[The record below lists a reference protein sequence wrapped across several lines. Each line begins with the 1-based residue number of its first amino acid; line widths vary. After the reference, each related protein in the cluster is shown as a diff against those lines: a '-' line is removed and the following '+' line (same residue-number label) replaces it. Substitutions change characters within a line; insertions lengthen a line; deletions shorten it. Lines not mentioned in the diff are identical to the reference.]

1 MSMNNETAK
10 PEALMGMDRK
20 IKKKKW
26 PPRKI
31 ALVASIVV
39 FVLVLGYLFLF
50 QFSASSLNVETD
62 RVTIS
67 TVEKGPFLEY
77 IPIQGNV
84 MPISRHSLAT
94 SEGGRVD
101 KIFMEAG
108 TMVKKG
114 EPILEL
120 VNTDLLLNIMWRE
133 ADFVQQSNQ
142 LRQVRLNMEQY
153 RQALR
158 QQMNTIENELAK
170 QKSAY
175 DRNAKLYRENL
186 LSEFDFERYKLD
198 YEHQVRNRDIV
209 AESQKKELEYREEQL
224 RSLEEQLSRMEANLL
239 ASKQKLD
246 ALVIRAPISGQL
258 SSLDAE
264 IGQFKAPGAEIGQI
278 DVLDAFSVR
287 AQIDEFYISRVLAG
301 QKGEFDLG
309 EKAAGAKVYN
319 LNIRRVFPEVRDGR
333 FEVDFDFVGA
343 APPDIRRGQT
353 LHIRLELGD
362 VAEAVLVAKGGFYQT
377 TGGNWIYALDPAGK
391 VATKRFIRIGR
402 QNPLVYEVLEG
413 LQPGDRVLTSSYE
426 SFGDMERLIL
436 K

>member
-1 MSMNNETAK
+1 MKNET
-10 PEALMGMDRK
+10 PGQEALMGMDRK

-31 ALVASIVV
+31 ALFASAAA
-39 FVLVLGYLFLF
+39 FVLILLYLFLF
-50 QFSASSLNVETD
+50 QFRASSLNVEVD
-62 RVTIS
+62 RITVS

-77 IPIQGNV
+77 IPIQGSV

-120 VNTDLLLNIMWRE
+120 VNTDLLLNIMWRD

-142 LRQVRLNMEQY
+142 LRQVRLNLEQY
-153 RQALR
+153 KQTMR
-158 QQMNTIENELAK
+158 QQMNNIENELAK
-170 QKSAY
+170 QKSAFE
-175 DRNAKLYRENL
+175 RNAKLYQDNL
-186 LSEFDFERYKLD
+186 LSEFDYERYKLD
-198 YEHQVRNRDIV
+198 YEFQVRNRDII
-209 AESQKKELEYREEQL
+209 AESQKTELESRDEQL
-224 RSLEEQLSRMEANLL
+224 RSLKEQLERMESNLL
-239 ASKQKLD
+239 TSKQKLE
-246 ALVIRAPISGQL
+246 ALILRAPISGQL

-264 IGQFKAPGAEIGQI
+264 IGQFKAPGTAIGQI

-287 AQIDEFYISRVLAG
+287 APIDEFYITRVQAG

-309 EKAAGAKVYN
+309 QTAYN
-319 LNIRRVFPEVRDGR
+319 LKIRRVFPEVRDGK
-333 FEVDFDFVGA
+333 FDVDFDFVGA

-377 TGGNWIYALDPAGK
+377 TGGNWIYALDKSDKFA
-391 VATKRFIRIGR
+391 VKRFIRIGR
-402 QNPLVYEVLEG
+402 QNPQVYEVLEG
-413 LQPGDRVLTSSYE
+413 LQPGDKVVTSSYE
-426 SFGDMERLIL
+426 GFGDMERLIL

>member
-1 MSMNNETAK
+1 
-10 PEALMGMDRK
+10 
-20 IKKKKW
+20 
-26 PPRKI
+26 
-31 ALVASIVV
+31 
-39 FVLVLGYLFLF
+39 
-50 QFSASSLNVETD
+50 
-62 RVTIS
+62 
-67 TVEKGPFLEY
+67 
-77 IPIQGNV
+77 
-84 MPISRHSLAT
+84 
-94 SEGGRVD
+94 
-101 KIFMEAG
+101 
-108 TMVKKG
+108 
-114 EPILEL
+114 
-120 VNTDLLLNIMWRE
+120 
-133 ADFVQQSNQ
+133 
-142 LRQVRLNMEQY
+142 
-153 RQALR
+153 
-158 QQMNTIENELAK
+158 
-170 QKSAY
+170 
-175 DRNAKLYRENL
+175 
-186 LSEFDFERYKLD
+186 
-198 YEHQVRNRDIV
+198 
-209 AESQKKELEYREEQL
+209 
-224 RSLEEQLSRMEANLL
+224 MEANLL

>member
-1 MSMNNETAK
+1 MKNETPAQ
-10 PEALMGMDRK
+10 EALMGMDRK

-31 ALVASIVV
+31 ALFASAAA
-39 FVLVLGYLFLF
+39 FVLILLYLFLF
-50 QFSASSLNVETD
+50 QFSGSSLNVEVD
-62 RVTIS
+62 RITVS

-77 IPIQGNV
+77 IPIQGSV

-108 TMVKKG
+108 TMVKKN

-120 VNTDLLLNIMWRE
+120 VNTDLLLNIMWRD

-142 LRQVRLNMEQY
+142 LRQVRLNLEQY
-153 RQALR
+153 RQTLR
-158 QQMNTIENELAK
+158 QEMNTIENDLAK
-170 QKSAY
+170 QKSAFE
-175 DRNAKLYRENL
+175 RNEKLYKENL
-186 LSEFDFERYKLD
+186 LSEFEFEKYKLD
-198 YEHQVRNRDIV
+198 YEYQVRNRDIV
-209 AESQKKELEYREEQL
+209 AESQMTELEYRVEQV
-224 RSLEEQLSRMEANLL
+224 RSLEEQLRRMESNLL

-258 SSLDAE
+258 SALDAE
-264 IGQFKAPGAEIGQI
+264 IGQFKAPGTEIGQI

-287 AQIDEFYISRVLAG
+287 AQIDEFYITRVLAG

-309 EKAAGAKVYN
+309 QTNYN
-319 LNIRRVFPEVRDGR
+319 LKIRRVFPEVREGK

-343 APPDIRRGQT
+343 VPPDIRRGQT

-377 TGGNWIYALDPAGK
+377 TGGNWIYALDQSGK
-391 VATKRFIRIGR
+391 FAAKRFIRIGR
-402 QNPLVYEVLEG
+402 QNPQVYEVLEG
-413 LQPGDRVLTSSYE
+413 LQPGDRVITSSYE
-426 SFGDMERLIL
+426 GFGDMERLIL

>member
-1 MSMNNETAK
+1 MTNAAPEK
-10 PEALMGMDRK
+10 EALMGMDRK

-31 ALVASIVV
+31 ALVAAIAV
-39 FVLVLGYLFLF
+39 FVLVLVYLFVF
-50 QFSASSLNVETD
+50 QFSASSLNVELD
-62 RVTIS
+62 RITVS

-77 IPIQGNV
+77 IPIQGSV

-108 TMVKKG
+108 TMVRKG

-142 LRQVRLNMEQY
+142 LRSVRLSMEQY
-153 RQALR
+153 RQTLR
-158 QQMNTIENELAK
+158 QQMNNIENELAK

-175 DRNAKLYRENL
+175 ERNAKLYKENL
-186 LSEFDFERYKLD
+186 LSEFDFERFKLD

-224 RSLEEQLSRMEANLL
+224 RSLEEQLSRMDSNLQT
-239 ASKQKLD
+239 SKQKLE

-264 IGQFKAPGAEIGQI
+264 IGEFKAPGTAIGQI

-287 AQIDEFYISRVLAG
+287 AQIDEFYITRVQAG

-309 EKAAGAKVYN
+309 QKTYPLK
-319 LNIRRVFPEVRDGR
+319 IRRVFPEVQDGR
-333 FEVDFDFVGA
+333 FGVDFDFTGA

-362 VAEAVLVAKGGFYQT
+362 VAEAILVAKGGFYQT
-377 TGGNWIYALDPAGK
+377 TGGNWIYALEPGGK
-391 VATKRFIRIGR
+391 FAVKRFIRIGR
-402 QNPLVYEVLEG
+402 QNPQVYEVLEG
-413 LQPGDRVLTSSYE
+413 LQPGDRVITSSYE

>member
-1 MSMNNETAK
+1 
-10 PEALMGMDRK
+10 MGMDRK

-31 ALVASIVV
+31 ALVASAAA
-39 FVLVLGYLFLF
+39 FVLVLLYLFLF
-50 QFSASSLNVETD
+50 QFSASSLNVEAD
-62 RVTIS
+62 RITVS

-77 IPIQGNV
+77 IPIQGSV

-114 EPILEL
+114 EPILEI
-120 VNTDLLLNIMWRE
+120 VNTDLLLNIMWRD
-133 ADFVQQSNQ
+133 ADFIQQSNQ
-142 LRQVRLNMEQY
+142 LRQVRLSLEQY
-153 RQALR
+153 QQALR
-158 QQMNTIENELAK
+158 QQMNTIENDLAK
-170 QKSAY
+170 QKSAFE
-175 DRNAKLYRENL
+175 RNQKLYNEKL

-198 YEHQVRNRDIV
+198 YEYQVRNRDIV
-209 AESQKKELEYREEQL
+209 AESQEKELEYRTEQL
-224 RSLEEQLSRMEANLL
+224 RSLEEQLKRMESNLA

-258 SSLDAE
+258 SALDAE
-264 IGQFKAPGAEIGQI
+264 IGEFKAPGTEIGQI

-287 AQIDEFYISRVLAG
+287 AQIDEFYVTRVQAG

-309 EKAAGAKVYN
+309 QTTYN
-319 LNIRRVFPEVRDGR
+319 LKIRRVFPEVREGK

-343 APPDIRRGQT
+343 EPPDIRRGQT

-362 VAEAVLVAKGGFYQT
+362 IADAVLVAKGGFYQT
-377 TGGNWIYALDPAGK
+377 TGGNWIYALDKNGK
-391 VATKRFIRIGR
+391 FAVKRFIRIGR
-402 QNPLVYEVLEG
+402 QNPQVYEVLEG
-413 LQPGDRVLTSSYE
+413 LEPGDQVITSSYE
-426 SFGDMERLIL
+426 SFGDMDRLIL

>member
-1 MSMNNETAK
+1 MTNET
-10 PEALMGMDRK
+10 PGQPALMGMDRK

-31 ALVASIVV
+31 ALVASAAA
-39 FVLVLGYLFLF
+39 FVLVLLYLFLF
-50 QFSASSLNVETD
+50 QFSASSLNVEAD
-62 RVTIS
+62 RITVS

-77 IPIQGNV
+77 IPIQGSV

-114 EPILEL
+114 EPILEI
-120 VNTDLLLNIMWRE
+120 VNTDLLLNIMWRD
-133 ADFVQQSNQ
+133 ADFIQQSNQ
-142 LRQVRLNMEQY
+142 LRQVRLSLEQY
-153 RQALR
+153 QQALR
-158 QQMNTIENELAK
+158 QQMNTIENDLAK
-170 QKSAY
+170 QKSAFE
-175 DRNAKLYRENL
+175 RNQKLYNEKL

-198 YEHQVRNRDIV
+198 YEYQVRNRDIV
-209 AESQKKELEYREEQL
+209 AESQKKELEYRTEQL
-224 RSLEEQLSRMEANLL
+224 RSLEEQLKRMESNLA

-258 SSLDAE
+258 SALDAE
-264 IGQFKAPGAEIGQI
+264 IGEFKAPGTEIGQI

-287 AQIDEFYISRVLAG
+287 AQIDEFYVTRVQAG

-309 EKAAGAKVYN
+309 QTTYN
-319 LNIRRVFPEVRDGR
+319 LKIRRVFPEVREGK

-343 APPDIRRGQT
+343 EPPDIRRGQT

-362 VAEAVLVAKGGFYQT
+362 IADAVLVAKGGFYQT
-377 TGGNWIYALDPAGK
+377 TGGNWIYALDKNGK
-391 VATKRFIRIGR
+391 FAVKRFIRIGR
-402 QNPLVYEVLEG
+402 QNPQVYEVLEG
-413 LQPGDRVLTSSYE
+413 LEPGDRVITSSYE
-426 SFGDMERLIL
+426 SFGDMDRLIL

>member
-1 MSMNNETAK
+1 MKNVT
-10 PEALMGMDRK
+10 PDQDALMGMDRK

-31 ALVASIVV
+31 ALVAAAAA
-39 FVLVLGYLFLF
+39 FVIILLYLFLF
-50 QFSASSLNVETD
+50 QFSASSLNVEAD
-62 RVTIS
+62 RITLS

-77 IPIQGNV
+77 IPIQGSV
-84 MPISRHSLAT
+84 MPIARHSLAT

-120 VNTDLLLNIMWRE
+120 VNTDLLLNIMWRD

-142 LRQVRLNMEQY
+142 LRQVRLNLEQY
-153 RQALR
+153 RQTLR

-170 QKSAY
+170 QKSAFE
-175 DRNAKLYRENL
+175 RNEKLYKEDL
-186 LSEFDFERYKLD
+186 LSEFEYEKYKLD
-198 YEHQVRNRDIV
+198 YEYQLRNRDIV
-209 AESQKKELEYREEQL
+209 AESQKKEMEYRDEQL
-224 RSLEEQLSRMEANLL
+224 QSLEEQLRRMESNLK
-239 ASKQKLD
+239 ASKQKLE

-287 AQIDEFYISRVLAG
+287 AQIDEFYITRVQAG

-309 EKAAGAKVYN
+309 QTTYN
-319 LNIRRVFPEVRDGR
+319 LKIRRVFPEVREGK

-362 VAEAVLVAKGGFYQT
+362 VAQAVLVAKGGFYQT
-377 TGGNWIYALDPAGK
+377 TGGNWIYALDKSGK
-391 VATKRFIRIGR
+391 FAVKRFIRIGR
-402 QNPLVYEVLEG
+402 QNPQVYEVLEG
-413 LQPGDRVLTSSYE
+413 LQPGDKVITSSYE
-426 SFGDMERLIL
+426 GFGDMERLIL